1 MKYSVQLKVYEG
13 PLDLLYDL
21 ITKHKIDIKDISI
34 IEITKQYL
42 AYLDMLEEFDL
53 EIASEFITMASKLL
67 QIKSRYLLYKQR
79 DDENEEDPR
88 LELME
93 KLVEYK
99 KFKNATEDLKNNA
112 TYIEDV
118 FYRKKEEVVID
129 EKLDLETISLEAIVK
144 ILPHIMKVDK
154 EELEEIKDDKLNKIV
169 KTRIISVEE
178 KMHYVRDIIKEKE
191 DIKFTN
197 LISNYEKD
205 EIIATFLSVLELIKT
220 NEVIVVQ
227 DLFFDD
233 ILIKRNME
241 S

>member
-1 MKYSVQLKVYEG
+1 
-13 PLDLLYDL
+13 
-21 ITKHKIDIKDISI
+21 
-34 IEITKQYL
+34 
-42 AYLDMLEEFDL
+42 
-53 EIASEFITMASKLL
+53 
-67 QIKSRYLLYKQR
+67 
-79 DDENEEDPR
+79 
-88 LELME
+88 
-93 KLVEYK
+93 
-99 KFKNATEDLKNNA
+99 DLKNNV

>member
-1 MKYSVQLKVYEG
+1 
-13 PLDLLYDL
+13 
-21 ITKHKIDIKDISI
+21 
-34 IEITKQYL
+34 
-42 AYLDMLEEFDL
+42 
-53 EIASEFITMASKLL
+53 
-67 QIKSRYLLYKQR
+67 
-79 DDENEEDPR
+79 
-88 LELME
+88 
-93 KLVEYK
+93 
-99 KFKNATEDLKNNA
+99 
-112 TYIEDV
+112 
-118 FYRKKEEVVID
+118 
-129 EKLDLETISLEAIVK
+129 
-144 ILPHIMKVDK
+144 MKVDK

>member
-21 ITKHKIDIKDISI
+21 IAKHKIDIKDISI

-67 QIKSRYLLYKQR
+67 QIKSKYLLYKQR
-79 DDENEEDPR
+79 DDEEEEDPR

-99 KFKNATEDLKNNA
+99 KFKNATEDLKNNV

-118 FYRKKEEVVID
+118 FYRTKEEVVID
-129 EKLDLETISLEAIVK
+129 ENLDLDTISLDAIVK
-144 ILPHIMKVDK
+144 ILPHILKVKK

-169 KTRIISVEE
+169 RTRIISVEE

-191 DIKFTN
+191 DIRFTS
-197 LISNYEKD
+197 LICNYEKN

-220 NEVIVVQ
+220 NEIFVVQ
-227 DLFFDD
+227 DLFFED